1 MKRGL
6 GFAVTFI
13 LIAMSIAA
21 LGQTP
26 TPSPSH
32 PLVILIGPPLSGK
45 TTFITSMSKTYG
57 MPAISIEDLITDNA
71 AALDKLRPQGT
82 SLAEMRYDPAMSR
95 FFQSRVKTTDLS
107 HGLLLDGYPATVLQ
121 GQDLAKMIPDLK
133 LLPFVLQLEV
143 PDDVVRARAKKSGR
157 ESDSPAIIEQRLK
170 DYHREFDFAS
180 SFFPNAKIVKI
191 DANQPEAKT
200 WQAIQTALDQAGIK
214 P

>member
-1 MKRGL
+1 
-6 GFAVTFI
+6 
-13 LIAMSIAA
+13 
-21 LGQTP
+21 
-26 TPSPSH
+26 
-32 PLVILIGPPLSGK
+32 
-45 TTFITSMSKTYG
+45 
-57 MPAISIEDLITDNA
+57 
-71 AALDKLRPQGT
+71 
-82 SLAEMRYDPAMSR
+82 MSR